1 MRNEF
6 PRAVKVAAW
15 QRAKGRCEAVIM
27 GNSDLMTCDKKLFP
41 GDIFYDHRIADG
53 LGGKPVLENCQVLC
67 KAHHDAKTF
76 TCDVPKIAKTKRNYA
91 NHIGA
96 KKPSR
101 GFGDSKLKRK
111 IDGSVVN
118 RTTGEMIG
126 RRG

>member
-1 MRNEF
+1 MTKRRSFSRKDRVRLFGLHNGECYLC
-6 PRAVKVAAW
+6 AGKIMVGEAW
-15 QRAKGRCEAVIM
+15 DIEHVVPWELTRDD
-27 GNSDLMTCDKKLFP
+27 SDDNLRL
-41 GDIFYDHRIADG
+41 
-53 LGGKPVLENCQVLC
+53 
-67 KAHHDAKTF
+67 AHQKCHKAKTATDIRF
-76 TCDVPKIAKTKRNYA
+76 IRKADRVHA